1 MAARQR
7 ERRQKAHERA
17 EKREARRSKINVRQR
32 VKRWVIGGFVGFIFL
47 LIVLSLVIPGSLGN
61 VGFNPATSADQG
73 VQVNIQANEVV
84 EAGAPH
90 PAYNTS
96 PPTSGWRYDVSL
108 EDVEWGA
115 RDAPVEN
122 EEQVS
127 YLERGGVM
135 VQYNCPDECPGLL
148 EQLTNVVNRY
158 PEGVAMAPYPDMDSA
173 IALTAWSWIDTMEN
187 FDDARIDDFILR
199 HLGNGPSPFR

>member
-32 VKRWVIGGFVGFIFL
+32 VKRWVIGGFVGFVFL

-73 VQVNIQANEVV
+73 VQVNVQANEVV
-84 EAGAPH
+84 EDGAPH

-108 EDVEWGA
+108 GGRRMGSPGRA
-115 RDAPVEN
+115 RGE
-122 EEQVS
+122 
-127 YLERGGVM
+127 
-135 VQYNCPDECPGLL
+135 
-148 EQLTNVVNRY
+148 
-158 PEGVAMAPYPDMDSA
+158 
-173 IALTAWSWIDTMEN
+173 
-187 FDDARIDDFILR
+187 
-199 HLGNGPSPFR
+199 